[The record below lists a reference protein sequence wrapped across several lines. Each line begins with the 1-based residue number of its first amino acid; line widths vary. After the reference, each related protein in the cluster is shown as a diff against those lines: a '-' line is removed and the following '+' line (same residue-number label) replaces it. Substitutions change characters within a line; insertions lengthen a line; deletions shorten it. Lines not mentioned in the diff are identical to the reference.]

1 MDTKLTLKLDQEIIE
16 KAKHYAS
23 EKKISLSRIVENYLN
38 SLTSDKENND
48 IQISPFVKSLS
59 SGIEIPADY
68 DYKKEIDNNFNRRL
82 DTNAIISSILIFR
95 YGLETSGEKNWT
107 NIYDTRNSKAAHPE
121 KGIVTIQEL
130 IILINF
136 IIFLLESENLNNKNY
151 NFSLIKPNERIERLR

>member
-16 KAKHYAS
+16 KAKHYDS

-68 DYKKEIDNNFNRRL
+68 DYKKDRA
-82 DTNAIISSILIFR
+82 D
-95 YGLETSGEKNWT
+95 YLEQK
-107 NIYDTRNSKAAHPE
+107 YK
-121 KGIVTIQEL
+121 
-130 IILINF
+130 
-136 IIFLLESENLNNKNY
+136 
-151 NFSLIKPNERIERLR
+151 